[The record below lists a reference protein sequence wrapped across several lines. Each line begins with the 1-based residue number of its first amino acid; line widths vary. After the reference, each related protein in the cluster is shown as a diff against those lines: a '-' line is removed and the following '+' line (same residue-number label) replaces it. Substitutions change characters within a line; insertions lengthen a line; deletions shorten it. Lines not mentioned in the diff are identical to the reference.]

1 MGGCAF
7 RNGYL
12 YFYFI
17 FLYALSRLVW
27 ELTHIQNRTRAA
39 GEEGRER
46 EGKNSGKQR
55 HEICG
60 RERDGAG
67 YTVNKMTL
75 QGFPGPCTTGTFRKE
90 IREFEGGGFGVD

>member
-1 MGGCAF
+1 MAT
-7 RNGYL
+7 
-12 YFYFI
+12 FI
-17 FLYALSRLVW
+17 FILFFCMRCRGSC
-27 ELTHIQNRTRAA
+27 
-39 GEEGRER
+39 
-46 EGKNSGKQR
+46 QR

-67 YTVNKMTL
+67 YTVNQMTL